1 MKLQGALSNGAMRAT
16 PSMGWATPQAEVL
29 PRQEGARNK
38 KGELVVVG
46 KTRLVPCDSRRVRA
60 LQKAASFKTLA
71 SYLIE

>member
-1 MKLQGALSNGAMRAT
+1 
-16 PSMGWATPQAEVL
+16 MGWTKAEVL
-29 PRQEGARNK
+29 PRQEGDRNK